1 MSNGQAVSGAV
12 LALTVLLAVSGC
24 SKPPVELVEARL
36 AMDTEVTVRA
46 IAPNEAI
53 AKAAIDAAWKEM
65 DECIFCLD
73 GYRKPS
79 EAWLK
84 GTPKARKDRA
94 QQPSDVWRINHEAG
108 QWNTTVDPITT
119 TCLSAAKEV
128 WEMTGGAFDPTVGP
142 AMDRWRRAAEE
153 NRLPADDQVAKA
165 RALVGMDRV
174 EIMIVEIPRPPE
186 SADMAPPERGSRPLA
201 PLTMM
206 VHTVGLEAG
215 MQLDLGGIAKGYIAG
230 RMASRMKQAG
240 AAAGLVAAAGD
251 VYAFGERPAALA
263 RDGAGRNWVVGVQDP
278 RFPADRTHL
287 YTRVRLRDQG
297 IDTSGHYHRGF
308 TIQGKRYSHIVDPRT
323 GRPVDMRLASI
334 TVVAADPALSDALA
348 TAIAVMG
355 PEKGLALVNQMTG
368 AECLLLEVRLKE
380 GQGIGPDGAPP
391 PDAEL
396 IAYRSKGFS
405 DLEVKPDE

>member
-1 MSNGQAVSGAV
+1 MSNAQAVSGAA
-12 LALTVLLAVSGC
+12 LALIVLLAVSGC
-24 SKPPVELVEARL
+24 SSPPVELVEARL

-46 IAPNEAI
+46 IAPNEAS

-65 DECIFCLD
+65 DECIFRLD

-84 GTPKARKDRA
+84 GDEKARKDHT

-108 QWNTTVDPITT
+108 QWNTTVDPLTT
-119 TCLSAAKEV
+119 TCLSVAKEV
-128 WEMTGGAFDPTVGP
+128 WEMTSGAFDPTVGP
-142 AMDRWRRAAEE
+142 VIALWKRAAEA
-153 NRLPADDQVAKA
+153 NRLPADDAIAKA

-174 EIMIVEIPRPPE
+174 EIMIAEVPRLPG
-186 SADMAPPERGSRPLA
+186 SAEMAPPEPGSRSLA
-201 PLTMM
+201 PPTMM

-215 MQLDLGGIAKGYIAG
+215 MQLDPGGIAKGYIAG

-251 VYAFGERPAALA
+251 IYAFGERPAALA

-278 RFPADRTHL
+278 RFPPDPTHL
-287 YTRVRLRDQG
+287 YTRVRLKDQG

-323 GRPVDMRLASI
+323 GWPVDMRLASI
-334 TVVAADPALSDALA
+334 TVVAVDPALSDALA

-355 PEKGLALVNQMTG
+355 HEKGLALVDQMTG
-368 AECLLLEVRLKE
+368 VECLLLEVRLKE
-380 GQGIGPDGAPP
+380 GQTLSPDGAPP
-391 PDAEL
+391 PEAEL
-396 IAYRSKGFS
+396 IAHRSKGFS
-405 DLEVKPDE
+405 ALEVKPDE